1 MATPSIP
8 NKNFIQFLQIYGPWA
23 GGSNQF
29 DEHVQ
34 NTARKLGVTPFNINL
49 PQQDLYV
56 EQIKKLLD
64 GSDVQIHG
72 HSVAILIS
80 GQAGDGKTHFLHR
93 LFQELAGQPYFL
105 SPDKAELKWQEL
117 CADDASGEQAFA
129 GCLQFSA
136 GNCDF
141 TVVKDLTEVVE
152 AKPQVN
158 LLLRH
163 ELEAILREHEAA
175 PAVTTAASA
184 AATAAPASATAAT
197 ETAAATPA
205 IPATPS
211 RRKIMLLAG
220 NNGKFLEFCVSS
232 DQSSH
237 SHVFKTLRDHMERHM
252 LMHAPFHAAGVKI
265 FDMSACISVDVIKN
279 IFTTLIDPESAY
291 WQPCKDCA
299 LYATC
304 PIVRNCCSLQQTQ
317 VLTRFCEI
325 CELLKDSGMAFS
337 IRNVLLIIANALLGM
352 TPSISEITTKSGK
365 RSTSKRLDASNY
377 LTCQKVSKDKERI
390 LAQRSLPFDNLLGLN
405 LISKPPIFEPLAQ
418 MGVGE
423 FSSKLID
430 NFMLFGEHDSA
441 LTGAHQQQLQSQDR
455 FGLYPQV
462 QKLMAQLRDN
472 EQVSDDREQINLE
485 ESQTKLQLEQMQ
497 QALSSLRR
505 VLFFTM
511 PYNDYSRGDFN
522 LGLFKP
528 YLLTAGKFSAEYL
541 YLKRRLELPEV
552 DLSIDAVAKDLIVG
566 LNRAFTVMMVL
577 KDDDKVFVSTNNKL
591 NPTAYCVIYNKSQF
605 MVSVG
610 GDNASRLE
618 FALSQDMDG
627 IPALIYR
634 YQRKDAQAAP
644 DVNQLMQQLM
654 LMQSQGVFTGV
665 EASALINRL
674 EQQKQQKQQAATPP
688 TQLQPELKL
697 TPKMCEYLLSL
708 AHGVMGLSFS
718 AECNEEINAFKADMD
733 AIITSR
739 LWHKEEAAAQN
750 NHAVLSN
757 ETIDK
762 TLSNIIFCD
771 INAAGSIAW

>member
-1 MATPSIP
+1 MATSSIP

-34 NTARKLGVTPFNINL
+34 NTARKLGIQPFNINL

-64 GSDVQIHG
+64 GSDAQIHE
-72 HSVAILIS
+72 HSVAILIA

-93 LFQELAGQPYFL
+93 LFCELAGQPYFL
-105 SPDKAELKWQEL
+105 SPAESALKWQEL
-117 CADDASGEQAFA
+117 CADDTSGEQDFA

-152 AKPQVN
+152 AKPQVK
-158 LLLRH
+158 LLLRR
-163 ELEAILREHEAA
+163 ELEAILQEHEAA
-175 PAVTTAASA
+175 KAKADTATHSTAT
-184 AATAAPASATAAT
+184 AATAAISAVTPASATPT
-197 ETAAATPA
+197 
-205 IPATPS
+205 

-220 NNGKFLEFCVSS
+220 NNGKFLEFCVSN

-252 LMHAPFHAAGVKI
+252 LMHAPFQAAGVKI
-265 FDMSACISVDVIKN
+265 FDMSSCISVDVIKHL
-279 IFTTLIDPESAY
+279 FTTIIAPDSAY
-291 WQPCKDCA
+291 WQPCKDCS
-299 LYATC
+299 LYTTC
-304 PIVRNCCSLQQTQ
+304 PIVRNCLSLQQPQ

-337 IRNVLLIIANALLGM
+337 IRNVLLIIANAILGM

-365 RSTSKRLDASNY
+365 RSTSKRLDANNY
-377 LTCQKVSKDKERI
+377 LTCQKVSKDKDGI

-405 LISKPPIFEPLAQ
+405 LMSKPPIFEPLLQ

-430 NFMLFGEHDSA
+430 NFILFGEHDSA
-441 LTGAHQQQLQSQDR
+441 LTKAHQQHLQSQDR
-455 FGLYPQV
+455 FDLYPQV
-462 QKLMAQLRDN
+462 QKLMVQLRDN
-472 EQVSDDREQINLE
+472 EQVNDDRELIDLD
-485 ESQTKLQLEQMQ
+485 ESQTKMQLEQMQ
-497 QALSSLRR
+497 QALASLRR

-511 PYNDYSRGDFN
+511 PYYDYNRGDIN

-528 YLLTAGKFSAEYL
+528 YLLTASKFSTEYL

-618 FALSQDMDG
+618 FAPSQDMDG

-634 YQRKDAQAAP
+634 YQRQDAQSVP
-644 DVNQLMQQLM
+644 DVNLIRQQLIQ
-654 LMQSQGVFTGV
+654 MQSQGVFTGM
-665 EASALINRL
+665 EASSLINFL
-674 EQQKQQKQQAATPP
+674 EQKQQQKQPTATPP

-718 AECNEEINAFKADMD
+718 AECSEEINAFKADMD

-739 LWHKEEAAAQN
+739 LWHKEEAAAQSKQ
-750 NHAVLSN
+750 AVLSN